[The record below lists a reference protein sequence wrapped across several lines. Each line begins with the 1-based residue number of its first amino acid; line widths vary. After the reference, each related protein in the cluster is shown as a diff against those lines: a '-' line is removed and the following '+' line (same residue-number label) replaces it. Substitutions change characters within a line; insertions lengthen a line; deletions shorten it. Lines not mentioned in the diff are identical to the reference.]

1 MAPVYN
7 EKDMIGGA
15 FKANTSG
22 LQHYKRFGYKCESI
36 LPILTEFIALTICTR
51 LIIGRLSSKEDFD
64 SDQHASDWITINYKH
79 NRGIFHDG
87 NFPHFAAPT
96 TFIRPGLR
104 RVILGFNCFTKE
116 VGESNLRAPEHSD
129 AFNRTI
135 KLYQKMAALGVPITS
150 APKDDLQTSDAMEK
164 SNGMEEN
171 RKEEIVVNEG
181 QKKKTGGG
189 ISVKEI
195 MKNPTLAKMLVKAAK
210 NVKQSQAANE
220 NK

>member
-1 MAPVYN
+1 MY
-7 EKDMIGGA
+7 
-15 FKANTSG
+15 
-22 LQHYKRFGYKCESI
+22 L
-36 LPILTEFIALTICTR
+36 
-51 LIIGRLSSKEDFD
+51 GRLASKEEFD

-87 NFPHFAAPT
+87 NFPHHATPIN
-96 TFIRPGLR
+96 FIRPGLN

-150 APKDDLQTSDAMEK
+150 APPQDLAQSTTEASLETEEKRTEEGVESQT
-164 SNGMEEN
+164 
-171 RKEEIVVNEG
+171 
-181 QKKKTGGG
+181 QKKKSGGG

-195 MKNPTLAKMLVKAAK
+195 MKNPTLAKLLVKAAK
-210 NVKQSQAANE
+210 NVRQSQAANE
-220 NK
+220 AKEANNKL